1 MSAGTTEIRYATNEP
16 VTRAE
21 FLAVLAA
28 SGLAERRPV
37 DDPDCIDGMLANASL
52 TVTARAEGRLVGI
65 ARSLTDFVYAA
76 YLSDLA
82 VDRSLQ
88 RSGVGKELVRRTQA
102 ELGPRCSLILLAAPQ
117 AVDYY
122 PRIGFEHHPQAW
134 MLRPGM
140 RVVD

>member
-1 MSAGTTEIRYATNEP
+1 MSAGTSEIRYATNEP

-37 DDPDCIDGMLANASL
+37 DDTDCIDGMLANANL
-52 TVTARAEGRLVGI
+52 TVTARAGGRLVGI

-88 RSGVGKELVRRTQA
+88 RAGVGKELVRRTQA

-134 MLRPGM
+134 LLRPGM

>member
-1 MSAGTTEIRYATNEP
+1 MTHEISYAQGER

-21 FLAVLAA
+21 FLAVLEA
-28 SGLAERRPV
+28 SGLAARRPV
-37 DDPDCIDGMLANASL
+37 DDLECIDGMLANANLVVS
-52 TVTARAEGRLVGI
+52 ARMDGKLVGI

-102 ELGPRCSLILLAAPQ
+102 ALGPRCTLILLAAPQ

-134 MLRPGM
+134 ILRRGM
-140 RVVD
+140 RVTD

>member
-1 MSAGTTEIRYATNEP
+1 MTLKTYVNFAGNCAEAFRYYETHLGGKVGMMMTHAQSP
-16 VTRAE
+16 QPSPLPAE
-21 FLAVLAA
+21 WKDAVLH
-28 SGLAERRPV
+28 
-37 DDPDCIDGMLANASL
+37 
-52 TVTARAEGRLVGI
+52 ARI

-102 ELGPRCSLILLAAPQ
+102 ALGPRCTLILLAAPL

-122 PRIGFEHHPQAW
+122 ARIGFERHPQAW
-134 MLRPGM
+134 ILRPGM
-140 RVVD
+140 RVAD